1 MDINRRIAIKNLLF
15 IAAGTTLLPSCLG
28 GQNKSTL
35 VLKNISI
42 NGDQEQTL
50 AEFAEMIIPATD
62 TPGAKDVGA
71 HLFAIKL
78 IDECSTKDEQR
89 AFEKG
94 LRAFEQFSKDKV
106 ERPFHRCTQNER
118 VAILTAIENKDNVP
132 NDVIN
137 FYSTMK
143 ELTID
148 SYITSKYYLTKV
160 RVYELIPARFKGC
173 VPVEKDTK
181 KQVKA

>member
-15 IAAGTTLLPSCLG
+15 IAAGTTLLPSCFG
-28 GQNKSTL
+28 GQNESTL

-42 NGDQEQTL
+42 NGDQEQIL
-50 AEFAEMIIPATD
+50 SEFCETIIPATD

-78 IDECSTKDEQR
+78 IDECSTKNEQR

-106 ERPFHRCTQNER
+106 ERPFHRCTENER
-118 VAILTAIENKDNVP
+118 VAILTAIEKQDNVAE
-132 NDVIN
+132 DVIE
-137 FYSTMK
+137 FYSMMK
-143 ELTID
+143 GLTID

-160 RVYELIPARFKGC
+160 RVYELVPARFKGC
-173 VPVEKDTK
+173 VPVKKDTK
-181 KQVKA
+181 KQIEA